1 MAYNTKLYR
10 STGSAWEEVRVGSE
24 WGMIANKPTN
34 FPPTSHT
41 HPDYLPL
48 AGGTLNGSLS
58 ITTTNF
64 PVVDIVR
71 NTGSTGSGIYGGA
84 RLRRVTSNPQAGVGI
99 GVYFSAP
106 NASGTNKSAGMV
118 GACLTN
124 IASGA
129 EVGQLKFTPAW
140 QGRDDKTVMTL
151 TATGLNQGRLAL
163 NGDFEAT
170 GSIKINGNNVLTG
183 VTNSLN
189 INGETVGFYSAT
201 SQTTKAVYAA
211 TSQLSTSTAKRYLIG
226 TQSTTSLAVQNCNT
240 NVYMQNGKIY
250 SAPTS
255 DSDSD
260 NTVATKSYVDSKPP
274 TSHTHPEYVKTSG
287 NQTITGIKQI
297 DNSDLRMN
305 GGSVSYL
312 RPATT
317 GGWARGFWWQKNAT
331 DDVPYQRIGG
341 IGVLG
346 NNLSVSKFYIGYGES
361 PWTNSILEAFP
372 DYVNINGTLRTIAT
386 TDASSDTTVTTKAY
400 VLGKC
405 LGKTETAANSAKLG
419 GQLPSY
425 YASKSDVPV
434 ITYSNGT
441 LTITTG

>member
-1 MAYNTKLYR
+1 VVIYVAYNTKLYK
-10 STGSAWEEVRVGSE
+10 STGSGWDEVRVASE
-24 WGMIANKPTN
+24 WGLIANKPST
-34 FPPTSHT
+34 FTPTAHSHAAEDVT
-41 HPDYLPL
+41 QGTFNVARIPNLSASKITSGVFSVDRIPNLSASKITSGVFSVDRIPDLD
-48 AGGTLNGSLS
+48 ASK
-58 ITTTNF
+58 IT
-64 PVVDIVR
+64 
-71 NTGSTGSGIYGGA
+71 
-84 RLRRVTSNPQAGVGI
+84 
-99 GVYFSAP
+99 
-106 NASGTNKSAGMV
+106 SGTFATARIPNLSASKITSGV
-118 GACLTN
+118 FSVDRIPNLS
-124 IASGA
+124 AS
-129 EVGQLKFTPAW
+129 
-140 QGRDDKTVMTL
+140 
-151 TATGLNQGRLAL
+151 
-163 NGDFEAT
+163 
-170 GSIKINGNNVLTG
+170 KITSG
-183 VTNSLN
+183 VFSVDRIPDLD
-189 INGETVGFYSAT
+189 
-201 SQTTKAVYAA
+201 
-211 TSQLSTSTAKRYLIG
+211 AK
-226 TQSTTSLAVQNCNT
+226 
-240 NVYMQNGKIY
+240 
-250 SAPTS
+250 
-255 DSDSD
+255 
-260 NTVATKSYVDSKPP
+260 
-274 TSHTHPEYVKTSG
+274 YVKTSG

-312 RPATT
+312 RPVTT